1 MILISGFI
9 VLMYTIFFA
18 LSLYPVKQQ
27 VSAVSGKCIVMAFSM
42 ATATLI
48 GLLLAFSMQGQLAV
62 STILS
67 IVISGIFGHVIG
79 RPFGLMGIVE
89 ALMAGFMGGMMGAML
104 GEMIP
109 INQMTIMI
117 AAMDLFY
124 FFIAAVIITMI
135 RREAPA
141 QKEGLFSARR
151 LPFALLTTLS
161 ICIIGGAALFDN
173 VKAASNKTEKTVQ
186 IHNHNNHSIE

>member
-9 VLMYTIFFA
+9 VLMYTVFFA

-42 ATATLI
+42 VTATLI
-48 GLLLAFSMQGQLAV
+48 GLLLAFSMQGQLAA

-67 IVISGIFGHVIG
+67 IVMSGIFAYIIG
-79 RPFGLMGIVE
+79 RPFGLMGITE
-89 ALMAGFMGGMMGAML
+89 ALMSGFMGGMMGAML

-109 INQMTIMI
+109 VNQMTIMI

-124 FFIAAVIITMI
+124 FFTAAVIITMI
-135 RREAPA
+135 RREVPT
-141 QKEGLFSARR
+141 QKEGLFSTRR

-161 ICIIGGAALFDN
+161 ICIIGGAALFDS
-173 VKAASNKTEKTVQ
+173 VKAAGSETEENVQ
-186 IHNHNNHSIE
+186 ADDHHNH